1 MKTIRIKTTFICLFA
16 LVLFA
21 GSAFAQKKIEKVLT
35 EKEFSVNENA
45 VLQIDHK
52 YGEVTCRNH
61 PENTISVKVIAVYN
75 AKDQSKIEKT
85 LEKFDVQVTGDE
97 FRVSIKSDYRQKI
110 EANGSGLSV
119 DILVFMPETIR
130 LQMNHMFGN
139 ANIEKLS
146 GKAVIDF
153 SYGNLAIDALLDTD
167 NDLSIGFG
175 KGTIQTIEGG
185 KVKVSYADVRIT
197 EASGL
202 QVISE
207 FSETNISNI
216 VSLRSEHEGGS
227 LKIGKADVL
236 DLNTKFSSVRVSEL
250 TGRMTAEV
258 EYGSMT
264 VDMISKGFSSVSLS
278 SDFAKGTLAFADG
291 ANFDLEAEMN
301 FCSLS
306 YPEESTTFTEKTSSA
321 MKSSYK
327 GTFGNAEMAEALVS
341 IKSNYGGVT
350 IKSN

>member
-1 MKTIRIKTTFICLFA
+1 MKAMQIKTTICLFA
-16 LVLFA
+16 LVLLM
-21 GSAFAQKKIEKVLT
+21 GNAFAQKKTEQVII

-61 PENTISVKVIAVYN
+61 PGNTIIVKVSAVYN
-75 AKDQSKIEKT
+75 AKDKAKFEKI
-85 LEKFDVQVTGDE
+85 LDKFDVQVTGDE
-97 FRVSIKSDYRQKI
+97 FRVSIKSDYREKI
-110 EANGSGLSV
+110 EINGSSLSV

-130 LQMNHMFGN
+130 LEMNHMFGN

-153 SYGNLAIDALLDTD
+153 SYGNLAIDALLDTE

-185 KVKVSYADVRIT
+185 KVKVSYANVKIT

-207 FSETNISNI
+207 FSDINISNI
-216 VSLRSEHEGGS
+216 VSLRSDHEGGS
-227 LKIGKADVL
+227 LKIGNVDVL
-236 DLNTKFSSVRVSEL
+236 DLNTKFSSVKVSEL

-278 SDFAKGTLAFADG
+278 NDFATGTLTFADG
-291 ANFDLEAEMN
+291 SDFDLEAEMN

-306 YPEESTTFTEKTSSA
+306 YPEETTFTEKISSA
-321 MKSSYK
+321 MKSTYK
-327 GTFGNAEMAEALVS
+327 GTFGNIETADALVS
-341 IKSNYGGVT
+341 VKSNYGSVT
-350 IKSN
+350 IKTN